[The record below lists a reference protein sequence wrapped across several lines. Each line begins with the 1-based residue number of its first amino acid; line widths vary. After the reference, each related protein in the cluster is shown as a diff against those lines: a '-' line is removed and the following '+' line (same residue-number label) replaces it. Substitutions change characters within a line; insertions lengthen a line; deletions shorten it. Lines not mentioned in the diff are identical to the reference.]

1 MKLES
6 PSPFSFDATGPLK
19 LVASAG
25 ERLLGL
31 KKLNDLYLER
41 REGMTS
47 RAFLRYILDVLGVN
61 YTVVRGGL
69 ESIPKTGPV
78 IVVANHPFG
87 AIEGVVLP
95 DLLLKR
101 RRDVKIL
108 ANEYLHRISELSDLF
123 IGVDVFG
130 GNDATH
136 SNMQGIKQALR
147 QLKQGGVLVVFPAG
161 EVSTID
167 KSQKQV
173 TDGEWN
179 RIIGMLIRKTTATTL
194 PVYIEGK
201 NSPLF
206 HLAGMVHSRF
216 RTMLL
221 AREVLNKRKKT
232 LRLHLGE
239 PIDIGEMKSL
249 KSDSAITQYVRLNTY
264 LMASYARARKKQ
276 QKHNIRTMA
285 PIAPAIDKALLQ
297 ADVDNIQ
304 SDCLL
309 VGKDDLQVY
318 CAPASRISNVLQE
331 IGRLREITFREVGEG
346 TCMSTDLDEYD
357 DKYLHLFIW
366 NRGTREIAGAYRLG
380 LVDRLMEKSGT
391 RGLYSRSLFHYKN
404 DFVESMGPAIEM
416 GRSFIVSEYQ
426 RSLTSLLLLWKG
438 IATYAYRNPRYTTLF
453 GPVSISSEYSELSR
467 SLMSSFLEVHHYD
480 QDRSLQVK
488 PTNPQKRPRK
498 IFWTTRML
506 FELADSQLISRL
518 IYRMEGDKG
527 LPILIRQYLSLNGRL
542 VCFNVDRDFNDA
554 LDGMI
559 IVNLMDIPE
568 RVLGRYMG
576 KAEAKEFLARKDEYP
591 AQLVA
596 NQ

>member
-1 MKLES
+1 M
-6 PSPFSFDATGPLK
+6 K

-31 KKLNDLYLER
+31 RKLNDMYLQR
-41 REGMTS
+41 RKGMGS

-61 YTVVRGGL
+61 YTVVRGDL
-69 ESIPKTGPV
+69 EQIPRQGPV

-108 ANEYLHRISELSDLF
+108 ANEYLHRITELSELF

-130 GNDATH
+130 GADATQT
-136 SNMQGIKQALR
+136 NMQGIKEALR
-147 QLKQGGVLVVFPAG
+147 HLKQGGVLVVFPAG
-161 EVSTID
+161 EVSSMD

-173 TDGEWN
+173 TDKEWN
-179 RIIGMLIRKTTATTL
+179 RIIGMLIRKTAATTL

-206 HLAGMVHSRF
+206 HLAGMVHPRF

-232 LRLHLGE
+232 LKLHIGE
-239 PIDIGEMKSL
+239 SIAFSEMKSL
-249 KSDSAITQYVRLNTY
+249 ASDNAITQYVRLNTY
-264 LMASYARARKKQ
+264 LMASNASARRKQNKTVMRNMQ
-276 QKHNIRTMA
+276 SVAAAVPREK
-285 PIAPAIDKALLQ
+285 LV
-297 ADVDNIQ
+297 ADIEAIQ
-304 SDCLL
+304 SDSLL
-309 VGKDDLQVY
+309 VSKDELEVY
-318 CAPASRISNVLQE
+318 CAPAERVPNVLQE

-346 TCMSTDLDEYD
+346 TGLSIDLDDYD
-357 DKYLHLFIW
+357 NDYLHLFIW
-366 NRGTREIAGAYRLG
+366 NREKQEIAGAYRLG
-380 LVDRLMEKSGT
+380 LVDKLVEKNGV
-391 RGLYSRSLFHYKN
+391 RGLYSRSLFHYKKE
-404 DFVESMGPAIEM
+404 FIESIGPAIEM

-438 IATYAYRNPRYTTLF
+438 IATYAYRNPKYTTLF

-480 QDRSLQVK
+480 QDRSLKVK

-559 IVNLMDIPE
+559 VVNLMDIPE

-576 KAEAKEFLARKDEYP
+576 KAEAKQFLGGEMQAE
-591 AQLVA
+591 QLSVC
-596 NQ
+596 Q